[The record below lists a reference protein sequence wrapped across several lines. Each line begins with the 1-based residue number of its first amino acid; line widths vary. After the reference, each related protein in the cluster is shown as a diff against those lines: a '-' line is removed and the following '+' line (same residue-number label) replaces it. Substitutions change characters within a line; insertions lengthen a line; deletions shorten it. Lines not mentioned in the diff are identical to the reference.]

1 MITDHW
7 IYKLLDPSR
16 EMKVTSNTE
25 LAGGL
30 INKVRTIKIPISS
43 ARGIS
48 DNYNKVNNSNN
59 NRKYY

>member
-1 MITDHW
+1 MP
-7 IYKLLDPSR
+7 DPSR
-16 EMKVTSNTE
+16 VMKVTSNTE

-30 INKVRTIKIPISS
+30 INKVATIKIPISS

-48 DNYNKVNNSNN
+48 DNYNNVNNNK

>member
-1 MITDHW
+1 
-7 IYKLLDPSR
+7 
-16 EMKVTSNTE
+16 MKVTSNTE

-30 INKVRTIKIPISS
+30 INKVATIKIPISS

-48 DNYNKVNNSNN
+48 DNYNNVNNNNNNNN